1 MESIDADNLYLCNKC
16 NLLLGR
22 HRFPKKILR
31 KIIKG
36 ISDENQQNAKKKT
49 NTKIN
54 DSSSSSNNITTTTAT
69 ATATDDHDDHDNDV
83 SNNKVLLLVCH
94 QCRKQDGAIRM
105 KQIKPNTIITD
116 SNKSN
121 SGLTRR
127 PNNWGYCNYLDKLF
141 SMNCYNDI
149 VYLNVF
155 NNAKDIS
162 ESMAAIY
169 AIFHHS
175 SYININVGEEEGKDE
190 EQDSKKGDKEKNGIK
205 NKVNDKDKVLCLCIG
220 DGCTPRTA
228 VLLSFLT
235 KGLWDCISIDPALSN
250 EWNHTR
256 DDDDDDS
263 EIEIDSSNSSGQ
275 KQNEKQKQV
284 VRGLYGYKG
293 TLKEFVMD
301 SNRPPYINK
310 RATTG
315 NNNNNNNP
323 PNNDKNNNDS
333 KDKDDKNENENE
345 NNYYQHLILL
355 CVHSHARFIEEST
368 VDNIRSLYTNL
379 SSSSSTPTS
388 SSTTS
393 SLASTLYCNDINNT
407 PMTPDP
413 SSSSSSS
420 SSSFSLIPTT
430 IVSLPCC
437 PQYRH
442 VRDIGIQP
450 NIKYDDDCVFSACRS
465 VEVWNL

>member
-31 KIIKG
+31 KII
-36 ISDENQQNAKKKT
+36 SDDENQQNAKKKT

-190 EQDSKKGDKEKNGIK
+190 EQDSKKGDKEKK
-205 NKVNDKDKVLCLCIG
+205 
-220 DGCTPRTA
+220 
-228 VLLSFLT
+228 
-235 KGLWDCISIDPALSN
+235 
-250 EWNHTR
+250 
-256 DDDDDDS
+256 
-263 EIEIDSSNSSGQ
+263 
-275 KQNEKQKQV
+275 
-284 VRGLYGYKG
+284 
-293 TLKEFVMD
+293 
-301 SNRPPYINK
+301 
-310 RATTG
+310 
-315 NNNNNNNP
+315 
-323 PNNDKNNNDS
+323 
-333 KDKDDKNENENE
+333 
-345 NNYYQHLILL
+345 
-355 CVHSHARFIEEST
+355 
-368 VDNIRSLYTNL
+368 
-379 SSSSSTPTS
+379 
-388 SSTTS
+388 
-393 SLASTLYCNDINNT
+393 
-407 PMTPDP
+407 
-413 SSSSSSS
+413 
-420 SSSFSLIPTT
+420 
-430 IVSLPCC
+430 
-437 PQYRH
+437 
-442 VRDIGIQP
+442 
-450 NIKYDDDCVFSACRS
+450 
-465 VEVWNL
+465 